1 MWGAVAGRKA
11 AAEAYQRHFHIVKQ
25 TWPWGRSGVLTGNEN
40 VVGASNSQKRQKDAG
55 SFAQAAAS
63 PVADNGAA
71 YLLGRGKAFA
81 SSVTRRDAIPA
92 LDDQKPA
99 ALGITP
105 CNIKKFTP
113 YTQALKR
120 QRGGIAIGRKR
131 AQTARR
137 RYALRRLRP
146 LARREAK
153 IFWPFFVAMRERN
166 PWRRLRTRLLG

>member
-25 TWPWGRSGVLTGNEN
+25 TWPRGRSGVLTGNED

-55 SFAQAAAS
+55 SFAQTAAS

-131 AQTARR
+131 AQSARR

-146 LARREAK
+146 LARREAR

-166 PWRRLRTRLLG
+166 PWRRLRFRLLG

>member
-25 TWPWGRSGVLTGNEN
+25 TWPRGRSGVLTGNED

-55 SFAQAAAS
+55 SLAQAAAS

-105 CNIKKFTP
+105 GHI
-113 YTQALKR
+113 
-120 QRGGIAIGRKR
+120 
-131 AQTARR
+131 
-137 RYALRRLRP
+137 
-146 LARREAK
+146 
-153 IFWPFFVAMRERN
+153 
-166 PWRRLRTRLLG
+166 

>member
-25 TWPWGRSGVLTGNEN
+25 TRPRSRPSVLTSDKNI
-40 VVGASNSQKRQKDAG
+40 VGASDAQKRQKDAG
-55 SFAQAAAS
+55 SLAQAAARPIS
-63 PVADNGAA
+63 DNGTA

-131 AQTARR
+131 AQSARR

-146 LARREAK
+146 LARREAR

-166 PWRRLRTRLLG
+166 PWRRLRFRLLG

>member
-1 MWGAVAGRKA
+1 MR
-11 AAEAYQRHFHIVKQ
+11 
-25 TWPWGRSGVLTGNEN
+25 TT
-40 VVGASNSQKRQKDAG
+40 
-55 SFAQAAAS
+55 
-63 PVADNGAA
+63 GAA

-92 LDDQKPA
+92 LDDQKA
-99 ALGITP
+99 GGARNNP

-131 AQTARR
+131 AQSARR

-146 LARREAK
+146 LARREAR

-166 PWRRLRTRLLG
+166 PWRRLRFRLLG